1 MASRLPVFPN
11 RSKSIPTE
19 FTSSFLDSRAST
31 EPRMELIFLFA
42 DVVELLSS
50 NGGAIPGQ
58 SAAQQVIGG
67 HAIIITGLDHKRQ
80 TGLTDAVFV
89 VRHEGLRDTQLRGGC
104 ALTDSFF
111 LTQQGQGTGKFC
123 VQIVHLY
130 PSGQACRLLDPA
142 AALKINTLGIV

>member
-1 MASRLPVFPN
+1 MASRAAGLPQQVEEHSH
-11 RSKSIPTE
+11 RVHQQ
-19 FTSSFLDSRAST
+19 LLGQQGQHRA
-31 EPRMELIFLFA
+31 PHRIVFLFA
-42 DVVELLSS
+42 DVVEFLSS

-58 SAAQQVIGG
+58 GAAQQVIGR
-67 HAIIITGLDHKRQ
+67 HTIIITGLDHKRQ

-89 VRHEGLRDTQLRGGC
+89 VRHKGLRDTQLRSGC